1 MDPVIATL
9 IGIGITAS
17 ISICAM
23 WVNYRITN
31 RTLRHSTARDI
42 GKISL
47 ELKIQQLNEL
57 YGPLLLLIEQNRR
70 LAQKLREGKRL
81 SILKLREDKS
91 NPKKWRLL
99 DNLPAVL
106 ENPKDK
112 AIVDAILE
120 IDSKIESLIINKG
133 GLVRSPGPP
142 ESFNLF
148 LGHYK
153 ILKLAVEGKE
163 RPHVAEF
170 EYYPRKF
177 NDDVKEA
184 YKAIKNEIDD
194 MLQRYER
201 LLKEEIG

>member
-1 MDPVIATL
+1 MDPVIVTL
-9 IGIGITAS
+9 ITVGITAS
-17 ISICAM
+17 VSICAM

-31 RTLRHSTARDI
+31 RTLRHSAARDI

-70 LAQKLREGKRL
+70 LAQKLREGKGLTIR
-81 SILKLREDKS
+81 LREDKS
-91 NPKKWRLL
+91 HPKKWRLL
-99 DNLPAVL
+99 DNLLEVL

-153 ILKLAVEGKE
+153 ILKLAVEGEE
-163 RPHVAEF
+163 RLHVAEF

-184 YKAIKNEIDD
+184 YQAIKNEIDEILD
-194 MLQRYER
+194 RYER
-201 LLKEEIG
+201 LLKEETA

>member
-1 MDPVIATL
+1 MDTATL
-9 IGIGITAS
+9 IAVVLTAS
-17 ISICAM
+17 VSICAM

-31 RTLRHSTARDI
+31 RTLRHSAARDI

-81 SILKLREDKS
+81 TIRLREDKS
-91 NPKKWRLL
+91 QPKKWRLL
-99 DNLPAVL
+99 DNLPEVL

-153 ILKLAVEGKE
+153 ILKLAVEGEE
-163 RPHVAEF
+163 RLHVAEF

-184 YKAIKNEIDD
+184 YQAIKNEIDEILD
-194 MLQRYER
+194 RYER
-201 LLKEEIG
+201 LLKEETA